1 MTMLQ
6 DLHRLPE
13 EERIALIGHYVLEHR
28 LSVAVLVDD
37 ETDKVERY
45 ISKILALSP
54 DLLVEQLKGP
64 VAKVVTLRVS
74 LRTEGAS

>member
-1 MTMLQ
+1 MTMVQ

-13 EERIALIGHYVLEHR
+13 EERITLIGHYVLEHR
-28 LSVAVLVDD
+28 LSVAVFVDD
-37 ETDKVERY
+37 EAPKVERY

-54 DLLVEQLKGP
+54 ELLVEQLPGP

-74 LRTEGAS
+74 LRAGGAA